1 MPAINKNPDV
11 HWPASQPA
19 VRATQASMA
28 LERRSTPVGY
38 ERSARAQ
45 RALATLRRERGWA

>member
-1 MPAINKNPDV
+1 MSAFNKNLDV

-19 VRATQASMA
+19 LRATQASMA

-38 ERSARAQ
+38 ERSARTQ
-45 RALATLRRERGWA
+45 RALAALRKERRWA